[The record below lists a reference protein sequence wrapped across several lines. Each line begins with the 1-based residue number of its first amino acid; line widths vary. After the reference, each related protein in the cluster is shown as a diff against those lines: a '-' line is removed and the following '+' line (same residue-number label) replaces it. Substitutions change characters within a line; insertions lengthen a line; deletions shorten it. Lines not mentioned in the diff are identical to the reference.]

1 MKEQLISFET
11 AKLAKEKE
19 FFDKTSNGEIRISQQ
34 NVYSPEGNLFSLEKA
49 IFSSAFR
56 LKDCYN
62 APTQSLLQKWLR
74 EVHNINILI
83 SPSKTNYFIIM
94 VYLDKHNNF
103 QEYDLQNYYKTYE
116 EALETGLLE
125 ALKII

>member
-62 APTQSLLQKWLR
+62 APTQSLLQKWIR